1 MKKHIQQSKLT
12 TFIAIAVMSMCT
24 ISCSRTIYVQSDSM
38 GTSKFILFK
47 ENYKYLEKTNS
58 TSFKTSGRYYTTDS
72 TIVFELRE
80 TEKIPYN
87 YCYNN
92 AVKLSKSTTSRIQ
105 ILIVDKYSRD
115 PMPFA
120 TIRAKNKYG
129 EDIFNTDTD
138 FDGKAFIDKNN
149 KIETLEIQYPGY
161 TKHLIDYKAY
171 KNYNLKIEM
180 DDLKPGGRM
189 SGGCIIT
196 FIDKLLEYKINNK
209 SRIDEFTKN
218 EVIFQR
224 EQKRSKTSNKDH

>member
-1 MKKHIQQSKLT
+1 MKKQIQQSKLT
-12 TFIAIAVMSMCT
+12 TCITIAVMATC
-24 ISCSRTIYVQSDSM
+24 ILGCSKTTYVQSDSM
-38 GTSKFILFK
+38 GTSKFTLFK
-47 ENYKYLEKTNS
+47 ENFKYQEKTNS
-58 TSFKTSGRYYTTDS
+58 TNFKTSGRYYTTDS

-115 PMPFA
+115 PMPF
-120 TIRAKNKYG
+120 TIIRAKNKYG

-138 FDGKAFIDKNN
+138 LDGKAFIDKNN
-149 KIETLEIQYPGY
+149 KNETLEIQFLGY

-171 KNYNLKIEM
+171 QNYNLKIEM

-196 FIDKLLEYKINNK
+196 FIDKLLEYKIDNK
-209 SRIDEFTKN
+209 FKINEFTKN

-224 EQKRSKTSNKDH
+224 EQKRSKTSINDH